1 MGKQLFYYDSW
12 HIATSTDVEQ
22 KNFFFFKSFCAVI
35 LMLCR
40 PAIDNDT
47 KQVSVSSQWMTLTS
61 FNVTFTF
68 VFGVWFLSCHAVQSF
83 SFLLKFPYK
92 HTKWQ
97 NKIRITDV
105 TWRALNTVQSA
116 FNLDSLCVYCCYTS
130 HETLKRAWL
139 KMLVVKICIWLTY
152 CSSFHQ
158 TAL

>member
-1 MGKQLFYYDSW
+1 MLNKKTYFIFLSHFV
-12 HIATSTDVEQ
+12 H
-22 KNFFFFKSFCAVI
+22 VI

-40 PAIDNDT
+40 PAIYNDT
-47 KQVSVSSQWMTLTS
+47 KQVSVSSQWMTITS

-68 VFGVWFLSCHAVQSF
+68 VFGVWFPSCHAVQSF

-92 HTKWQ
+92 YTKKQ

-105 TWRALNTVQSA
+105 TRRALNTVQSA
-116 FNLDSLCVYCCYTS
+116 FNVDLLCVHCCYIS
-130 HETLKRAWL
+130 HETLKKAWL

>member
-105 TWRALNTVQSA
+105 TWKALNTVQSA
-116 FNLDSLCVYCCYTS
+116 FNLDSLCVYCCYIS
-130 HETLKRAWL
+130 HETLKRA
-139 KMLVVKICIWLTY
+139 
-152 CSSFHQ
+152 
-158 TAL
+158 